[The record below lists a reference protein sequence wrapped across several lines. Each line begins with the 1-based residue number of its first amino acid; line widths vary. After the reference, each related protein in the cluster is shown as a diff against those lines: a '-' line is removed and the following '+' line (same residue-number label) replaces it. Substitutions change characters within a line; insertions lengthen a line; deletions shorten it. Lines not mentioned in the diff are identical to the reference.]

1 MQIATVDSPAV
12 GLTIQGALQMRNILT
27 FTAISAIALF
37 ASSSAFASTVLF
49 NITGPDTI
57 SFTVDQSPTPDFVHP
72 GFFRLNANTVTLNG
86 IADRTN
92 FFFRIDGRLD
102 LAGLGF
108 YFRGST
114 PYFSGGTAT
123 PTFLTGNYRMLGIKF
138 LDFSDPSPDFV
149 PTGGEYRLT
158 ISQVAPVA
166 PVPEPATWAMMLA
179 GFAGIGMALRRSR
192 QGRSAR
198 PQVA

>member
-1 MQIATVDSPAV
+1 MQIATVDSSAV

-57 SFTVDQSPTPDFVHP
+57 SFTVDQSPTPDIVQP
-72 GFFRLNANTVTLNG
+72 SFFRLNLIPVT
-86 IADRTN
+86 TN
-92 FFFRIDGRLD
+92 NVTRVSSIEFGRFGNLD
-102 LAGLGF
+102 LGD
-108 YFRGST
+108 FRFIGST
-114 PYFSGGTAT
+114 PYFFGRNAT
-123 PTFLTGNYRMLGIKF
+123 PTFLTGNYTLFGLNVSKNF
-138 LDFSDPSPDFV
+138 TSDQ
-149 PTGGEYRLT
+149 YRLT

>member
-49 NITGPDTI
+49 NFTGPDTI
-57 SFTVDQSPTPDFVHP
+57 SFTVDQSPTPDFFEP
-72 GFFRLNANTVTLNG
+72 SYFRLSFYPITLNG
-86 IADRTN
+86 VNRSSN
-92 FFFRIDGRLD
+92 MFFDISGGLV
-102 LAGLGF
+102 LAGIV
-108 YFRGST
+108 FREST
-114 PYFSGGTAT
+114 PLFSGGTAT
-123 PTFLTGNYRMLGIKF
+123 PTFLTGNYNFRGIKF
-138 LDFSDPSPDFV
+138 GFPSDPRGFPSD
-149 PTGGEYRLT
+149 PTFGEYELT